1 MKGDFGSIGC
11 PQIRFVPFHCLM
23 AEETL
28 CGTRRYERISLPIGM
43 FVAWY
48 SGEHQISRVQTLGM
62 GGCSISVSEAPPI
75 GTKLRLAFEVPGGSV
90 KAEGVVRNI
99 TPGKEMG
106 VEFTHI
112 SPRDRILLS
121 RLLTRLLR

>member
-1 MKGDFGSIGC
+1 MNGNFGSIGP
-11 PQIRFVPFHCLM
+11 PQIRFIPLFCFM

-28 CGTRRYERISLPIGM
+28 CGTRRYQRITLPMGM

-48 SGEHQISRVQTLGM
+48 SGEHQISRVLTLGM
-62 GGCSISVSEAPPI
+62 GGCSISVSDAPPL
-75 GTKLRLAFEVPGGSV
+75 GAKLRLAFEVPGGSV

-99 TPGKEMG
+99 APGKEMG

-112 SPRDRILLS
+112 APRDRILLS

>member
-1 MKGDFGSIGC
+1 
-11 PQIRFVPFHCLM
+11 M

-28 CGTRRYERISLPIGM
+28 CGTRRYQRISLPNGM

-62 GGCSISVSEAPPI
+62 GGCSISVSNAPPL
-75 GTKLRLAFEVPGGSV
+75 GAKLRLAFEVPGGSV

-99 TPGKEMG
+99 VPGKEMG

-112 SPRDRILLS
+112 SSRDRILLS
-121 RLLTRLLR
+121 RLLARLLR

>member
-1 MKGDFGSIGC
+1 
-11 PQIRFVPFHCLM
+11 M

-28 CGTRRYERISLPIGM
+28 CGTRRYQRISLPQGM

-62 GGCSISVSEAPPI
+62 GGCSISVSNAPPL
-75 GTKLRLAFEVPGGSV
+75 GAKLRLAFEVPGGSV

-99 TPGKEMG
+99 APGVEMG

-121 RLLTRLLR
+121 RLLARLLR

>member
-1 MKGDFGSIGC
+1 
-11 PQIRFVPFHCLM
+11 M

-28 CGTRRYERISLPIGM
+28 CGTRRYQRISLPQGM

-62 GGCSISVSEAPPI
+62 GGCSIAVSDAPPL
-75 GTKLRLAFEVPGGSV
+75 GAKLRLAFEVPGGSV

-99 TPGKEMG
+99 APGKEMG

>member
-1 MKGDFGSIGC
+1 MKGNFGSIC
-11 PQIRFVPFHCLM
+11 QPQTPFVPLSCFM

-28 CGTRRYERISLPIGM
+28 CGTRRYQRISLPKGM

-48 SGEHQISRVQTLGM
+48 SGEHQISCVRTLGM
-62 GGCSISVSEAPPI
+62 GGCSISVSNAPPL
-75 GTKLRLAFEVPGGSV
+75 GAKLRLAFEVPGGSV

-99 TPGKEMG
+99 SPGEGMG